1 MRHLAFCV
9 ESVEQTV
16 KELAEVGIKCEP
28 IRVDDYTGKKMT
40 FFHDRMDCRWSCM
53 SKEVDKMIFRKAEK
67 KFSMSWCCELWE
79 RKEHITPESLAA
91 VERS

>member
-1 MRHLAFCV
+1 M
-9 ESVEQTV
+9 

-40 FFHDRMDCRWSCM
+40 FFHDPDGLRWSCM

-67 KFSMSWCCELWE
+67 SFQ
-79 RKEHITPESLAA
+79 
-91 VERS
+91 